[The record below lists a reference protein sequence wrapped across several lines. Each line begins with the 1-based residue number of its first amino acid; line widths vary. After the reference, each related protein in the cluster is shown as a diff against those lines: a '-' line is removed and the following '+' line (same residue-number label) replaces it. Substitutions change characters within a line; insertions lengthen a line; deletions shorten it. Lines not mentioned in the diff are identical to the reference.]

1 MPATVFPVGPKLART
16 IRSSLKNGPNGGN
29 AVTANMP
36 ATNIPADTGVSA
48 AMQKGQTILS
58 DVSAGLTA
66 LGIIVVTIAVMFVG
80 YRMLFGGAHWKDLAP
95 IFWGGLLIG
104 GAATVAGALL
114 G

>member
-1 MPATVFPVGPKLART
+1 MAAAGLLAFT
-16 IRSSLKNGPNGGN
+16 TLDAFAG
-29 AVTANMP
+29 A
-36 ATNIPADTGVSA
+36 GVSA
-48 AMQKGQTILS
+48 AMQKGQTILG
-58 DVSAGLTA
+58 DVSSGLTA

-80 YRMLFGGAHWKDLAP
+80 YRMLFGGAHWRDLAP

>member
-1 MPATVFPVGPKLART
+1 MKTAQIIRRSTPPFVATLLLAAT
-16 IRSSLKNGPNGGN
+16 
-29 AVTANMP
+29 AVDSFAG
-36 ATNIPADTGVSA
+36 AGVSA

>member
-1 MPATVFPVGPKLART
+1 MKPTQLNRRLTPRFAVVPLLAATT
-16 IRSSLKNGPNGGN
+16 IHAFAG
-29 AVTANMP
+29 A
-36 ATNIPADTGVSA
+36 GVSA

-58 DVSAGLTA
+58 DVSSGLTA